1 MSQEMMIPQFKE
13 LLESNT
19 KLLSVQIEM
28 NKEILAIKMA
38 ELKEDTEDIKKHVA
52 ETNGKVKQ
60 NRESILVMEEK
71 QCQESKR
78 RRRTWAVSL
87 AAITTMFGVMIT
99 YIVHKFSS

>member
-1 MSQEMMIPQFKE
+1 MSQETMIPQFKE

-60 NRESILVMEEK
+60 NRESILVIEEK
-71 QCQESKR
+71 QYQESKR